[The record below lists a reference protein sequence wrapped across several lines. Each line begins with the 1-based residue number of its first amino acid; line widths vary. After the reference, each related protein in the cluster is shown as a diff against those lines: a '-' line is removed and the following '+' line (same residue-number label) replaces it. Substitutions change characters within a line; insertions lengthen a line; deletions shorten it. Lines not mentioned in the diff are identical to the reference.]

1 MVNEND
7 KKAEFSDVSVK
18 TNKQKTQKTGGVFLL
33 EMAVNQYSHRSRV
46 SDERSSNFA

>member
-1 MVNEND
+1 MI
-7 KKAEFSDVSVK
+7 KKQNSQMFLLK

-33 EMAVNQYSHRSRV
+33 EMAVNQYSHWSRV